1 MEHFEM
7 VEKLKE
13 KANVTYEEAKDALE
27 KCNWDIL
34 DAMIY
39 LEKSGK
45 TDGPEKSSYSTKTEQ
60 IIETE
65 PVKEHKNS
73 SFGDLLRRF
82 GNLCR
87 QLLVKANRNSFC
99 VEKDGKETFRISI
112 TLLIVLLFF
121 VFEIVIPLLI
131 IGLFFNFRYYFVGP
145 DMKVVDLD
153 INKAMDTA
161 ADAAESVKHEFVN
174 AVSKDDI

>member
-13 KANVTYEEAKDALE
+13 KANVTYEEAKEALE

-45 TDGPEKSSYSTKTEQ
+45 TIGPENSSYSTKAEQ
-60 IIETE
+60 IIEAE
-65 PVKEHKNS
+65 PVKEHKNRG
-73 SFGDLLRRF
+73 FRYLLRQF

-87 QLLVKANRNSFC
+87 VILEKANRNSFC
-99 VEKDGKETFRISI
+99 VEKDGKELFRISI
-112 TLLIVLLFF
+112 TLLIVLIFF
-121 VFEIVIPLLI
+121 VFEIVIPLMI
-131 IGLFFNFRYYFVGP
+131 IGLFFNYRYHFAGP

-161 ADAAESVKHEFVN
+161 AQAAENVKHEFVN
-174 AVSKDDI
+174 VVSKED